1 PEEKVHLVDKKR
13 FKDTLDNPKGV
24 IHKHDIE
31 PGQEEDFAKSK
42 QAAKQSY
49 EATHALGDTGKKIR
63 EKYSKDFYSATIF
76 EDMDSLRETTTAMN
90 TEIAVQAED
99 NEQATRYVQDSQ
111 RLLTTEDSPQTKM
124 QRKNRSIMEL
134 RNTAIALGTNRK
146 NVVSQHMGNIAY
158 ASLQDNP
165 KQLEE
170 HVHYL
175 RSDLQKTSENTEL
188 DEFSRGHA
196 DHRIRNS
203 QNQQTFY

>member
-1 PEEKVHLVDKKR
+1 ESKKNNITSQQAQEYSAGVFSAVQYVEESQQKTYYTDLAESALKDNPQYLYNTSKTIHEQLQKYPEEKVHLVDKKR

-42 QAAKQSY
+42 QAAKQTY

-111 RLLTTEDSPQTKM
+111 RLLTTE
-124 QRKNRSIMEL
+124 
-134 RNTAIALGTNRK
+134 
-146 NVVSQHMGNIAY
+146 
-158 ASLQDNP
+158 
-165 KQLEE
+165 
-170 HVHYL
+170 
-175 RSDLQKTSENTEL
+175 
-188 DEFSRGHA
+188 
-196 DHRIRNS
+196 
-203 QNQQTFY
+203 